1 MRGTGRIP
9 DATRPSATG
18 SPPSGVRAFRG
29 MSTTLAPATT
39 PADITDAIEEAA
51 LAIAHE
57 VVHCAV
63 SPFVGHPRA
72 YTLGAVTGDRAI
84 LAESL
89 GREPT
94 ADECAR
100 CETAVPGAIEDA
112 LCAHADAVTE

>member
-1 MRGTGRIP
+1 MNT
-9 DATRPSATG
+9 D
-18 SPPSGVRAFRG
+18 
-29 MSTTLAPATT
+29 PATT

-51 LAIAHE
+51 AAIAHE

-63 SPFVGHPRA
+63 SPFVGHPRS
-72 YTLGAVTGDRAI
+72 YTFGAVSGDRAI

-100 CETAVPGAIEDA
+100 VETAVPGAIEDA
-112 LCAHADAVTE
+112 LSAMADTVGA